1 MKESKK
7 SAWWKSLTPE
17 EQEDPKNV
25 KKLFHRPFFQR
36 RREDRQMEK
45 ALAYARGQLEL
56 FDSTINAIEQI
67 IEDNPKV
74 FEGMTYRQR
83 KRLIG
88 YLITE
93 DVEEMETEEI
103 FAEQGEEGM
112 MNKDTIEEMKEEEG
126 A

>member
-1 MKESKK
+1 MNKDMVRKWARMWINDILSVPEFLKK
-7 SAWWKSLTPE
+7 ARQNRKDGYWITHYEEVVKIAEDHVQGFYTSL
-17 EQEDPKNV
+17 D
-25 KKLFHRPFFQR
+25 
-36 RREDRQMEK
+36 
-45 ALAYARGQLEL
+45 G
-56 FDSTINAIEQI
+56 IEQI

-103 FAEQGEEGM
+103 FADEGGGGEE
-112 MNKDTIEEMKEEEG
+112 K
-126 A
+126 

>member
-1 MKESKK
+1 MNKDKVRKWARMWINDILSVPEFLKK
-7 SAWWKSLTPE
+7 ARQNKTDGYWITHYEEAVKIAEARVQGFYTSLE
-17 EQEDPKNV
+17 
-25 KKLFHRPFFQR
+25 R
-36 RREDRQMEK
+36 
-45 ALAYARGQLEL
+45 
-56 FDSTINAIEQI
+56 IEQM

-88 YLITE
+88 YLITQE
-93 DVEEMETEEI
+93 AETLETEEI